1 MHRSLICAFL
11 LALIGMPVL
20 AQPTHTLDIR
30 DEQVTV
36 NGRTVPADELPP
48 SLDLHGVTAQFSFT
62 GASQPVVE
70 LNGRLY
76 AIADGTLREVERP
89 APEADGISV
98 FFRDD
103 LPSSAA
109 PARSAP
115 PPMSRTAHRAA
126 QQEMRQYLDAIQ
138 VQNQELYERL
148 VREWQLEREVQGLA
162 AEIQSLPER
171 EARQHLGQLRNR
183 LEEVFELKQTNRR
196 REIEQLE
203 RQLDALRER
212 VQRREELR
220 QQLIDQ
226 RLHDLTGYGTAQDK

>member
-30 DEQVTV
+30 DERVLV
-36 NGRTVPADELPP
+36 NGRLVPADELPP
-48 SLDLHGVTAQFSFT
+48 TLDVHGVTAQFSFT
-62 GASQPVVE
+62 GSSVPVVE

-89 APEADGISV
+89 ASESDGISV

-103 LPSSAA
+103 LQSSVA
-109 PARSAP
+109 PARSPRPVA
-115 PPMSRTAHRAA
+115 SRPSRQAA
-126 QQEMRQYLDAIQ
+126 QQEMRQYLDA
-138 VQNQELYERL
+138 VRTQNRELYERL
-148 VREWQLEREVQGLA
+148 VREWRLEREVQALA

-171 EARQHLGQLRNR
+171 EARQHVAQLRDR
-183 LEEVFELKQTNRR
+183 LEEIFELKQTNRR
-196 REIEQLE
+196 REIQQLE
-203 RQLDALRER
+203 QQLDALRER

-226 RLHDLTGYGTAQDK
+226 RLYDLTGYGTARDK